1 MTDSES
7 IPSTTS
13 AESEFDPQAVAD
25 RAGVETDQRT
35 YVHEDADH
43 CEADAAGRVIVGVT
57 NERGE
62 ALLLVDHERS
72 IALLPNATVDAGESW
87 RAAGRHAVAD
97 ETGVEVSLDRP
108 ARVREIEH
116 TTERSETP
124 HTETVHVVF
133 EASAQGEADPRVP
146 EDSPFEVGWFET
158 LPFDVSAAH
167 PAQGD
172 ALEDVQRVLR

>member
-1 MTDSES
+1 MTDSEP
-7 IPSTTS
+7 IPSTTN
-13 AESEFDPQAVAD
+13 ADSEFDPQAVAD
-25 RAGVETDQRT
+25 RDGVETDERT
-35 YVHEDADH
+35 YVHEDTDH

-87 RAAGRHAVAD
+87 RAAARRAVAD
-97 ETGVEVSLDRP
+97 EVGVDVSLDGP
-108 ARVREIEH
+108 VCVRTIEH
-116 TTERSETP
+116 TTEQSETP

-133 EASAQGEADPRVP
+133 DASAPDDAEPAVS
-146 EDSPFEVGWFET
+146 EDSPFKVGWFET

-172 ALEDVQRVLR
+172 ALDDVRRALR